1 MQNYCNSLFYVTS
14 NKTFAPSKIYYN
26 TWCSKK
32 KRYNG
37 HTSREEHEGR
47 EDGELSVRELEL
59 CHHLSHVQE
68 MLLKQQMLKTIQY
81 TMMI

>member
-1 MQNYCNSLFYVTS
+1 M
-14 NKTFAPSKIYYN
+14 
-26 TWCSKK
+26 
-32 KRYNG
+32 RYNG
-37 HTSREEHEGR
+37 RTSREEHEGG
-47 EDGELSVRELEL
+47 EDGELGVRELEL